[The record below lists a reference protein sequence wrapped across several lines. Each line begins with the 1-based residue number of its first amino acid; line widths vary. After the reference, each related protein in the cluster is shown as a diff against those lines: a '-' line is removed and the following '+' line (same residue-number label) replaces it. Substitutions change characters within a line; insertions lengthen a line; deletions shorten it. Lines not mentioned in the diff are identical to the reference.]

1 MAFEDRVEVL
11 SASPIV
17 AAAAGAGIKHT
28 SLDAQDALSN
38 VNSIQH
44 LFAEPSTE
52 DEAQIR
58 AHKRRKLEQ
67 RKESPPRSDEN
78 VERKCVELASVTLGL
93 VSACATLRR
102 VALT

>member
-1 MAFEDRVEVL
+1 MPSEGRVDVL
-11 SASPIV
+11 SASPI
-17 AAAAGAGIKHT
+17 AAAATGAGTKHT
-28 SLDAQDALSN
+28 CLDAQDALSN

-52 DEAQIR
+52 DEAQLR
-58 AHKRRKLEQ
+58 AHKRRKLDH
-67 RKESPPRSDEN
+67 RRESPPRADD
-78 VERKCVELASVTLGL
+78 CVQGTCIRLASVTLGL